1 MISPITGRSQ
11 FVSLGSDV
19 RAVACGGEHTV
30 VLLASGEAMALEIH
44 ASNIASWRTLRP
56 APAAGEEAVR
66 SIGAGAGH
74 TLLVGERG
82 TLWTAAVVD
91 HPRGPG
97 ETSAEHYQFQN
108 CLLGRRAEDGRH
120 HECGEVT
127 ALRPALALSADGGG
141 YHSLVLTHAGSVF
154 AFGLNQ
160 DGRLGLDDASFA
172 DHDTPQPVPLPSG
185 EIAIQVAAGGDY
197 SLVLTESGALYVAGD
212 YEAPICSAEATGLE
226 AIPSFCTRRIT
237 QISAGNE
244 HCVALDEMG
253 CVWSWATQTD
263 GAADFGDDKRWARD
277 RRDVEM
283 LSGGLLLR
291 NKIDWPF
298 VEPTL
303 VTAHYPRIEAV
314 AAGGLISAAVGA
326 WPHGAAETDLGA
338 EVAAPWVFF
347 GGTEPAAA
355 LVVD

>member
-1 MISPITGRSQ
+1 M
-11 FVSLGSDV
+11 L
-19 RAVACGGEHTV
+19 
-30 VLLASGEAMALEIH
+30 LLASGEADGLEVGLRMTN
-44 ASNIASWRTLRP
+44 APAWRTLRP
-56 APAAGEEAVR
+56 VPATGEEAVR

-82 TLWTAAVVD
+82 TLWSAAVVD
-91 HPRGPG
+91 L
-97 ETSAEHYQFQN
+97 AEDHKLLN
-108 CLLGRRAEDGRH
+108 CALGRRAEAGRH

-172 DHDTPQPVPLPSG
+172 DHDTPQPVPLPPG

-314 AAGGLISAAVGA
+314 AAGGYRAAVG
-326 WPHGAAETDLGA
+326 HGHSAAEPPW
-338 EVAAPWVFF
+338 VAAPWFLEKRLLCELKELDLT
-347 GGTEPAAA
+347 GRTISA
-355 LVVD
+355 LCFVALLVYLLLRTQSLSPRQPPPQP